1 MDSLNNIYVQPMKT
15 AMSFLIFMLMAFQV
29 SAFTPESGQYW
40 DPEEPGTGYAIE
52 IQDNYLY
59 MTFYVFDEYGYP
71 VWYASGGFLD
81 GNSSYEGLLAY
92 FTDGQC
98 LGCYWQESSGEDS
111 GYGHVEIEFL
121 TETTAELTILGVT
134 KTIERFNFFLG
145 DELQKMRGEWQVV
158 SDMTAFE
165 DFTGY
170 PFFADILIFEQTEIY
185 DGTYMA
191 TGCRAESTY
200 YFYQCTN
207 NANFYN
213 SVAATYYEELGLT
226 LIIVDQD
233 DTHFLAY
240 VAEVGT
246 DQFDGAGYRYRK
258 DYEFDPIDEYLYGSE
273 PIYVVRGFRSASK
286 TFVQTGSGPSKAK
299 PNISSKPKLDRTAKL
314 NLPEVSA
321 DNMIK
326 NSEDTKESLKIV
338 NKLERYLLSKQK
350 SYKK

>member
-1 MDSLNNIYVQPMKT
+1 MKT
-15 AMSFLIFMLMAFQV
+15 TMSFLIFMLMAFQV

-111 GYGHVEIEFL
+111 GYGYVEIEFL

-158 SDMTAFE
+158 IDASQYTDNNTYPYFSDVM
-165 DFTGY
+165 
-170 PFFADILIFEQTEIY
+170 LFEQVEVY
-185 DGTYMA
+185 SGDDLV
-191 TGCRAESTY
+191 TGCRSESTIY
-200 YFYQCTN
+200 YHYCTTQALQN
-207 NANFYN
+207 NDLAALYDYEYDEL
-213 SVAATYYEELGLT
+213 VAVMRDDADYY
-226 LIIVDQD
+226 
-233 DTHFLAY
+233 LAY
-240 VAEVGT
+240 YLKTGT
-246 DQFDGAGYRYRK
+246 DQFDGMAYSYRVGSQPDLSLDGY
-258 DYEFDPIDEYLYGSE
+258 S
-273 PIYVVRGFRSASK
+273 VRGFRSASK
-286 TFVQTGSGPSKAK
+286 TFVDSGVGPFSAGETGGHDKTGLSNNGTGLARFLPE
-299 PNISSKPKLDRTAKL
+299 RTADLEKTAQQINANSSLDSQAQRRIL
-314 NLPEVSA
+314 NAIE
-321 DNMIK
+321 
-326 NSEDTKESLKIV
+326 
-338 NKLERYLLSKQK
+338 KLERQLQ
-350 SYKK
+350 

>member
-1 MDSLNNIYVQPMKT
+1 MKT
-15 AMSFLIFMLMAFQV
+15 TMSFLFFMLMAFQV

-111 GYGHVEIEFL
+111 GYGYVEIEFL

-158 SDMTAFE
+158 IDASQYTDNNTYPYFSDVM
-165 DFTGY
+165 
-170 PFFADILIFEQTEIY
+170 LFEQVEVY
-185 DGTYMA
+185 QGDDLV
-191 TGCRAESTY
+191 TGCRSESTVY
-200 YFYQCTN
+200 YHYCTN
-207 NANFYN
+207 QALQNNDLAAVYDYQYDEL
-213 SVAATYYEELGLT
+213 VAVMRDDADYY
-226 LIIVDQD
+226 
-233 DTHFLAY
+233 LAY
-240 VAEVGT
+240 YLKTGT
-246 DQFDGAGYRYRK
+246 DQFDGMAYSYRVGSQPDLSLDGY
-258 DYEFDPIDEYLYGSE
+258 S
-273 PIYVVRGFRSASK
+273 VRGFRSASK
-286 TFVQTGSGPSKAK
+286 TFVDSGVGPSSAGDISGLDKTSQSLISTGLARFLPERTVDREKTTKQVNVK
-299 PNISSKPKLDRTAKL
+299 PNLDSQTQRRIL
-314 NLPEVSA
+314 NVIE
-321 DNMIK
+321 
-326 NSEDTKESLKIV
+326 
-338 NKLERYLLSKQK
+338 KLEQK
-350 SYKK
+350 LQ